1 MHEVVDRQEI
11 FLACSALLA
20 YPSHPAFLSM
30 LEKIIEMGIP
40 ELAETA
46 KGLLVLDALEREVH
60 YVNLF
65 DFQEKTS
72 LFLTAHEFG
81 DDREQGPA
89 LLVIKEKIE
98 QSGCLIP
105 DAQLPDYLPLLLEWL
120 ASHDDEEI
128 EHRVGQMAHFLLQ
141 AFDHDEVYRPL
152 LSLLAHQCK
161 MKDKF
166 ISPKQENPD
175 LEELPY
181 PCDYASKE
189 VFRC

>member
-20 YPSHPAFLSM
+20 YPSHPAFFSM
-30 LEKIIEMGIP
+30 LEKIIDMGIP
-40 ELAETA
+40 ELAATA
-46 KGLLVLDALEREVH
+46 KGLVGMDAMEREVH
-60 YVNLF
+60 YVTLF
-65 DFQEKTS
+65 DFQEKTA
-72 LFLTAHEFG
+72 LFLTAHEYG
-81 DDREQGPA
+81 DDRERGPA

-98 QSGCLIP
+98 QSGCFIP

-141 AFDHDEVYRPL
+141 AVDQEEIYRPL
-152 LSLLAHQCK
+152 FSFLQRQCK
-161 MKDKF
+161 IKED
-166 ISPKQENPD
+166 IVSPKQENPD

-181 PCDYASKE
+181 PCDYASEE